1 MDFNK
6 SLDIVNEVIPESRNQ
21 KYDGLIVKKLEAS
34 NTLDEGRTTNQTH
47 IAITGKQ
54 MDLFPYL
61 AAEGYFGT
69 DYEERDEDLKKY
81 FIAQIP
87 IKLYKSNI
95 ERLGEGVD
103 DLPFDG
109 TGTLMTSTCI
119 VRSRRKGAAD
129 QVQLSLTTNDDV
141 NFITFRKKVH
151 AGTYLILLKN
161 EEKFQYD
168 CFAVKKVDA
177 GLLAELNNGFY
188 KKATKTTINV
198 SKLMETEGKNVSKT
212 LGDNILLYGVP
223 GCGKSHE
230 IKTNYCDDD
239 NFMERAVFHPDY
251 TYSDFIG
258 QILPKISADGKVTY
272 EFEPGPFTRILE
284 KAVNNEGT
292 YYLVVEEINRGNAP
306 AIFGDIF
313 QLLDRDDNGES
324 EYGISNEAIAEY
336 VYKDKEKKV
345 KIPGN
350 LYILATMNTSDQN
363 VFTLDTAF
371 KRRWSMKH
379 IENNIDE
386 CDFADQDVCESG
398 ISWGTF
404 AKTINKLIIEVN
416 AENLSNEDNRL
427 GAYFVKLN
435 ELRNPDLFGEKVLMY
450 LWNDAFKYDH
460 ERVFKSEYRTLDE
473 LIDGFKANGLDV
485 FVDDVKFT
493 GENVET
499 SSSMAVKEIGVE
511 KYLEGKKEYLVAYYN
526 SLRNLVKEKVPN
538 SREASTGS
546 LQYAAWRT
554 DDIKKS
560 SFADLQIQSD
570 RMIIYTETPKKQEHI
585 DLGEIIPKD
594 GHHNHYFKLIYSDE
608 VANEIVDIIIESYE
622 QLKEGE

>member
-151 AGTYLILLKN
+151 AGTYLILFKN

-416 AENLSNEDNRL
+416 AENLCNEDNRL

-546 LQYAAWRT
+546 LQYAAWRA

>member
-230 IKTNYCDDD
+230 IKINYCDDD

-258 QILPKISADGKVTY
+258 QILPKVSADGKVTY

-371 KRRWSMKH
+371 KRRWSMKR

-398 ISWGTF
+398 ISWGT
-404 AKTINKLIIEVN
+404 A
-416 AENLSNEDNRL
+416 
-427 GAYFVKLN
+427 
-435 ELRNPDLFGEKVLMY
+435 RNG
-450 LWNDAFKYDH
+450 
-460 ERVFKSEYRTLDE
+460 RRT
-473 LIDGFKANGLDV
+473 
-485 FVDDVKFT
+485 
-493 GENVET
+493 
-499 SSSMAVKEIGVE
+499 
-511 KYLEGKKEYLVAYYN
+511 
-526 SLRNLVKEKVPN
+526 
-538 SREASTGS
+538 
-546 LQYAAWRT
+546 W
-554 DDIKKS
+554 
-560 SFADLQIQSD
+560 
-570 RMIIYTETPKKQEHI
+570 
-585 DLGEIIPKD
+585 
-594 GHHNHYFKLIYSDE
+594 
-608 VANEIVDIIIESYE
+608 
-622 QLKEGE
+622 